1 MAAAQHRRTGT
12 PGPGDEPAGGP
23 GGPGGLV
30 EVAANPRQVAEL
42 QQALR
47 TLAASDT
54 VAPGIRRM
62 ARDVLDGGVGS
73 AAEAGGEH
81 RAAG

>member
-1 MAAAQHRRTGT
+1 MAAAQHRGTGT
-12 PGPGDEPAGGP
+12 PGPGDGPADGP
-23 GGPGGLV
+23 GPPV
-30 EVAANPRQVAEL
+30 EVATNPRQVAEL
-42 QQALR
+42 RHALR

-73 AAEAGGEH
+73 AAETGEER